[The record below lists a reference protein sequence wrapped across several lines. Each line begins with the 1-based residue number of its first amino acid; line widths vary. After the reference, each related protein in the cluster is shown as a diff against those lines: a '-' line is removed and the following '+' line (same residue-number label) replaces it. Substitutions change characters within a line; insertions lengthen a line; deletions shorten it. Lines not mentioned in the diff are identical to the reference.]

1 MTQWHLRSK
10 RGPTGKLMNR
20 GRKKKRR
27 DRGTKF
33 LETRI
38 GKRISKPHKSR
49 GSFVKIMLLSE
60 EQASLADPN
69 TKKVFPSK
77 ILSVKENPANPHY
90 VRRNI
95 ITKGA
100 IIETEAGLAR
110 VTSRPGQD
118 GIIQAVLL
126 KEK

>member
-1 MTQWHLRSK
+1 
-10 RGPTGKLMNR
+10 
-20 GRKKKRR
+20 
-27 DRGTKF
+27 
-33 LETRI
+33 
-38 GKRISKPHKSR
+38 
-49 GSFVKIMLLSE
+49 MLLSE